1 MLQLLLGGS
10 GSGKTTLLYQRIRA
24 RAEKGEKSI
33 LLVPEQFTSS
43 TEGRIYRELGD
54 ALSGMVESFSF
65 TSLAE
70 KILSTEG
77 GAAVQTL
84 SDAGRAVLV
93 RRALEELQDNVHYY
107 HRHRRSAA
115 FCQMAA
121 QTIDELKS
129 AGLSGQQLAQLAGA
143 CGAESGKLSELALI
157 FQGYE
162 TLLARSGM
170 DPSDRLELA
179 GVRLEEAL
187 ARHSL
192 PEFLRD
198 RAVFIDEFDT
208 FNAPKKRLLGAMLA
222 ALPSVTVALCDDG
235 APLLPGDLS
244 LFSGAKQVAAQLRQL
259 ARKNGAEVAVPQLLR
274 KDLRHRNAPGL
285 AAVAELL
292 ETGSCTADA
301 PAGEVRLFAAPS
313 REEEARAAAGA
324 IRRLMRQGVRCG
336 KIAVVCR
343 DIAKY
348 RAAVRY
354 EFRMAEIPLYCD
366 EPTTPEFS
374 APATAVRALLEIAR
388 GADLTENLT
397 TLAKTGLCA
406 LSEEQVCA
414 LENYAYTW
422 APTAAAWREKFE
434 RSPKGFG
441 EQELTE
447 EDLRNREQA
456 EHARALLVGAVDAF
470 RAKVRGVNAE
480 AISRAVYFCLKT
492 LGAEEQQA
500 AQVKAIRAGRG
511 IPAAEEAAREW
522 NVVMGLLNE
531 MAHLLGEQAVTVAE
545 YEDLFGLL
553 LRSSDLGHIPQT
565 LDAVVLASAGKMRL
579 DAPDYVFVLGL
590 AEGEFPAAPGEVGL
604 LTHADRDALMAQK
617 IDLPDCFENRVVRE
631 QVCFYKALTAPA
643 KGLWLS
649 WPKGQG
655 QTLCAALEPLVE
667 ALAPAAPELELTD
680 LAATPADGLD
690 CLGGGWPLTETER
703 ASLTEALHT
712 PGETEPQGLALL
724 RRMAD
729 TAPRQVH
736 DLPALEALLGR
747 KLRISPSQLE
757 KYYTCRYGYFLQYVL
772 GLRPRRRAEL
782 SADQSGTLMHWVLQ
796 MALDPHPGPDNPM
809 AALQPFMEL
818 DDEAMAGL
826 AALLVDEYA
835 KRYLPEDTARFA
847 YLLSR
852 LKKSMTSLLL
862 YLRDEQRQSSFKPV
876 ACELKIGRGEDAVP
890 AQVYHLSDGRT
901 VQLVGTVDRADEWVE
916 EDGTRWVR
924 VVDYKTG
931 TKKLDL
937 KEVYCGLDCQ
947 MLLYLFSLTRDKSG
961 RFTGAEPAGV
971 LYLLADPA
979 PETTTREK
987 AAHSVEYKLDGLVR
1001 DEQKLFDAMDA
1012 DETGR
1017 YLPFSYYKG
1026 APSPYQKDK
1035 RADIAKLNRI
1045 QLHLDDLVTRM
1056 GQQLYEGQI
1065 AAEPL
1070 VTGRSPCQWCDYG
1083 FVCCNA
1089 GIGAG
1094 ILPVQINGNDKGSG
1108 QRKRGHPPG
1117 ISGKCSHLESSLFW
1131 VRSWLALFHT
1141 DPVGWQIQQRS
1152 HHLRDACCH
1161 ADISPAVAQHG
1172 HAADLRLIDRLCQGG
1187 AIFQQNMRLLFLH
1200 LPGLRIQC
1208 IDRFLPR
1215 FQCEHHRRLSRSVHL
1230 SDQCFKPVFQLG
1242 LIRGDF
1248 LWGCAGGS
1256 RLRPGRH
1263 QLRQQQQ
1270 QHGHPANEHRK
1281 SCAPL
1286 RAFASLKNRCDRC
1299 FFHGS
1304 ASSAA
1309 VTASV
1314 LSSFCRNCTSCVCTC
1329 AGLSGGIHRIARAA
1343 RIPSGVC
1350 SNSVSTRTG
1359 MPVCASHSAA
1369 NISFKRFAASVRIVV
1384 STPSMEADACTG

>member
-1 MLQLLLGGS
+1 MLHLVLGGS
-10 GSGKTTLLYQRIRA
+10 GSGKTTLLYRRICA
-24 RAEKGEKSI
+24 RAQQGEKSI
-33 LLVPEQFTSS
+33 LIVPEQFTSS

-54 ALSGMVESFSF
+54 ARSGMVESFSF
-65 TSLAE
+65 SSLAE

-93 RRALEELQDNVHYY
+93 RRALGELQDNVRYY
-107 HRHRRSAA
+107 YRHRRSAA

-129 AGLSGQQLAQLAGA
+129 AGLSGQQLAELAKG
-143 CGAESGKLSELALI
+143 CGAESGKLEELALI

-179 GVRLEEAL
+179 GARLEEAL
-187 ARHSL
+187 ARGTL

-198 RAVFIDEFDT
+198 REVFIDEFDT

-222 ALPSVTVALCDDG
+222 ALPGVTVALCDDG
-235 APLLPGDLS
+235 TPLLPGDLS

-259 ARKNGAEVAVPQLLR
+259 ARKNGAEVAAPELLR
-274 KDLRHRNAPGL
+274 RDLRHRDAPGL

-292 ETGSCTADA
+292 ETGRCDPDT

-324 IRRLMRQGVRCG
+324 IRRLMRQGVRCSQ
-336 KIAVVCR
+336 IAVVCR

-406 LSEEQVCA
+406 LQEEQVCA

-434 RSPKGFG
+434 RSPRGFG
-441 EQELTE
+441 EQEMTE
-447 EDLRNREQA
+447 EDLRNRDMAEQ
-456 EHARALLVGAVDAF
+456 ARALLVGAVDAL
-470 RAKVRGVNAE
+470 REKVKSANAE
-480 AISRAVYFCLKT
+480 AISRALYFCLKT

-500 AQVKAIRAGRG
+500 AQVEAIRSARG

-522 NVVMGLLNE
+522 NVVMELLHE
-531 MAHLLGEQAVTVAE
+531 MARLLGEQTVTVAE

-590 AEGEFPAAPGEVGL
+590 AEGEFPAAPGETGL
-604 LTHADRDALMAQK
+604 LTHADRDALMAQE

-655 QTLCAALEPLVE
+655 LTLCAALEPVVE
-667 ALAPAAPELELTD
+667 ALDPAEPELALTD
-680 LAATPADGLD
+680 LASTPEDALD
-690 CLGGGWPLTETER
+690 CLGGGWPLTDTER
-703 ASLTEALHT
+703 ASLTAALQA
-712 PGETEPQGLALL
+712 PGGEEPQGLALL

-747 KLRISPSQLE
+747 RLRISPSQLE

-772 GLRPRRRAEL
+772 GLKPRKRAEL

-796 MALDPHPGPDNPM
+796 MALEPNPGPDNPM
-809 AALQPFMEL
+809 AALAPFAEL
-818 DDEAMAGL
+818 DDAAMADL
-826 AALLVDEYA
+826 AALLVEEYA
-835 KRYLPEDTARFA
+835 RRYLPEDTARFA

-852 LKKSMTSLLL
+852 LKKSMAGLLC
-862 YLRDEQRQSSFKPV
+862 YLRDEQRQSSFRPV
-876 ACELKIGRGEDAVP
+876 ACELQIGRGEDAVP
-890 AQVYHLSDGRT
+890 PQVYRLSDGRT
-901 VQLVGTVDRADEWVE
+901 VQLVGTVDRADEWIE

-931 TKKLDL
+931 SKKLDL

-947 MLLYLFSLTRDKSG
+947 MLLYLFSLTRDASG

-979 PETTTREK
+979 PETTDRTR
-987 AAHSVEYKLDGLVR
+987 AARSVEYRIDGLVR

-1017 YLPFSYYKG
+1017 YLPFGYRNGK
-1026 APSPYQKDK
+1026 PSPYQKDK
-1035 RADIAKLNRI
+1035 RADAAKLDRI
-1045 QLHLDDLVTRM
+1045 RLHLDDLVTQM
-1056 GQQLYEGQI
+1056 GQQLYDGRI
-1065 AAEPL
+1065 DAEPL
-1070 VTGRSPCQWCDYG
+1070 VTGKSPCRWCDYG
-1083 FVCCNA
+1083 FVCCHED
-1089 GIGAG
+1089 GIGERALDAPDKPFE
-1094 ILPVQINGNDKGSG
+1094 LPETEDGEEN
-1108 QRKRGHPPG
+1108 
-1117 ISGKCSHLESSLFW
+1117 SHE
-1131 VRSWLALFHT
+1131 
-1141 DPVGWQIQQRS
+1141 
-1152 HHLRDACCH
+1152 
-1161 ADISPAVAQHG
+1161 
-1172 HAADLRLIDRLCQGG
+1172 
-1187 AIFQQNMRLLFLH
+1187 
-1200 LPGLRIQC
+1200 
-1208 IDRFLPR
+1208 
-1215 FQCEHHRRLSRSVHL
+1215 
-1230 SDQCFKPVFQLG
+1230 
-1242 LIRGDF
+1242 
-1248 LWGCAGGS
+1248 
-1256 RLRPGRH
+1256 
-1263 QLRQQQQ
+1263 
-1270 QHGHPANEHRK
+1270 
-1281 SCAPL
+1281 
-1286 RAFASLKNRCDRC
+1286 
-1299 FFHGS
+1299 
-1304 ASSAA
+1304 
-1309 VTASV
+1309 
-1314 LSSFCRNCTSCVCTC
+1314 
-1329 AGLSGGIHRIARAA
+1329 
-1343 RIPSGVC
+1343 
-1350 SNSVSTRTG
+1350 
-1359 MPVCASHSAA
+1359 
-1369 NISFKRFAASVRIVV
+1369 
-1384 STPSMEADACTG
+1384 

>member
-1 MLQLLLGGS
+1 MLHLVLGGS
-10 GSGKTTLLYQRIRA
+10 GSGKTTLLYRRICA
-24 RAEKGEKSI
+24 RAQQGEKSI
-33 LLVPEQFTSS
+33 LIVPEQFTSS

-54 ALSGMVESFSF
+54 AQSGMVESFSF
-65 TSLAE
+65 SSLAE

-93 RRALEELQDNVHYY
+93 RRALGELQDNVRYY
-107 HRHRRSAA
+107 YRHRRSAA

-129 AGLSGQQLAQLAGA
+129 AGLSGQQLAELAKG
-143 CGAESGKLSELALI
+143 CGAESGKLEELALI
-157 FQGYE
+157 FRGYE

-179 GVRLEEAL
+179 GARLEEAL
-187 ARHSL
+187 ARGTL

-198 RAVFIDEFDT
+198 REVFIDEFDT

-222 ALPSVTVALCDDG
+222 ALPGVTVALCDDG
-235 APLLPGDLS
+235 TPLLPGDLS

-259 ARKNGAEVAVPQLLR
+259 ARKNGAEVAAPELLR
-274 KDLRHRNAPGL
+274 RDLRHRDAPGL

-292 ETGSCTADA
+292 ETGRCDPDT

-324 IRRLMRQGVRCG
+324 IRRLMRHGVRCSQ
-336 KIAVVCR
+336 IAVVCR

-348 RAAVRY
+348 RAIVRY

-406 LSEEQVCA
+406 LQEEQVCA

-434 RSPKGFG
+434 RSPRGFG
-441 EQELTE
+441 EQEMTE
-447 EDLRNREQA
+447 EDLRDRDMAEQ
-456 EHARALLVGAVDAF
+456 ARALLVGAVDAL
-470 RAKVRGVNAE
+470 REKVKSANAE
-480 AISRAVYFCLKT
+480 AISRALYFCLKT

-500 AQVKAIRAGRG
+500 AQVEAIRSARG

-522 NVVMGLLNE
+522 NVVMELLHE
-531 MAHLLGEQAVTVAE
+531 MARLLGEQTVTVAE

-590 AEGEFPAAPGEVGL
+590 AEGEFPAAPGETGL
-604 LTHADRDALMAQK
+604 LTHADRDALMAQE

-655 QTLCAALEPLVE
+655 LTLCAALEPVVE
-667 ALAPAAPELELTD
+667 ALDPAEPELALTD
-680 LAATPADGLD
+680 LASTPEDALD
-690 CLGGGWPLTETER
+690 CLGGGWPLTDTER
-703 ASLTEALHT
+703 ASLTAALQA
-712 PGETEPQGLALL
+712 PGGEEPQGLALL

-747 KLRISPSQLE
+747 RLRISPSQLE

-772 GLRPRRRAEL
+772 GLKPRKRAEL

-796 MALDPHPGPDNPM
+796 MALEPNPGPDNPM
-809 AALQPFMEL
+809 AALAPFAEL
-818 DDEAMAGL
+818 DDAAMADL
-826 AALLVDEYA
+826 AALLVEEYA
-835 KRYLPEDTARFA
+835 RRYLPEDTARFA

-852 LKKSMTSLLL
+852 LKKSMAGLLC
-862 YLRDEQRQSSFKPV
+862 YLRDEQRQSSFRPV
-876 ACELKIGRGEDAVP
+876 ACELQIGRGEDAVP
-890 AQVYHLSDGRT
+890 PQVYRLSDGRT
-901 VQLVGTVDRADEWVE
+901 VQLVGTVDRADEWIE

-931 TKKLDL
+931 SKKLDL

-947 MLLYLFSLTRDKSG
+947 MLLYLFSLTRDASG

-979 PETTTREK
+979 PETTDRTR
-987 AAHSVEYKLDGLVR
+987 AARSVEYRIDGLVR

-1017 YLPFSYYKG
+1017 YLPFGYRNGK
-1026 APSPYQKDK
+1026 PSPYQKDK
-1035 RADIAKLNRI
+1035 RADAAKLDRI
-1045 QLHLDDLVTRM
+1045 RLHLDDLVTQM
-1056 GQQLYEGQI
+1056 GRQLYDGRI
-1065 AAEPL
+1065 DAEPL
-1070 VTGRSPCQWCDYG
+1070 VTGKSPCRWCDYG
-1083 FVCCNA
+1083 FVCCHED
-1089 GIGAG
+1089 GIGERALDAPDKPFE
-1094 ILPVQINGNDKGSG
+1094 LPETEDGEEN
-1108 QRKRGHPPG
+1108 
-1117 ISGKCSHLESSLFW
+1117 SHE
-1131 VRSWLALFHT
+1131 
-1141 DPVGWQIQQRS
+1141 
-1152 HHLRDACCH
+1152 
-1161 ADISPAVAQHG
+1161 
-1172 HAADLRLIDRLCQGG
+1172 
-1187 AIFQQNMRLLFLH
+1187 
-1200 LPGLRIQC
+1200 
-1208 IDRFLPR
+1208 
-1215 FQCEHHRRLSRSVHL
+1215 
-1230 SDQCFKPVFQLG
+1230 
-1242 LIRGDF
+1242 
-1248 LWGCAGGS
+1248 
-1256 RLRPGRH
+1256 
-1263 QLRQQQQ
+1263 
-1270 QHGHPANEHRK
+1270 
-1281 SCAPL
+1281 
-1286 RAFASLKNRCDRC
+1286 
-1299 FFHGS
+1299 
-1304 ASSAA
+1304 
-1309 VTASV
+1309 
-1314 LSSFCRNCTSCVCTC
+1314 
-1329 AGLSGGIHRIARAA
+1329 
-1343 RIPSGVC
+1343 
-1350 SNSVSTRTG
+1350 
-1359 MPVCASHSAA
+1359 
-1369 NISFKRFAASVRIVV
+1369 
-1384 STPSMEADACTG
+1384 

>member
-1 MLQLLLGGS
+1 MLKLILGGS
-10 GSGKTTLLYQRIRA
+10 GSGKTTLLYQRIKA
-24 RAEKGEKSI
+24 RAEAGEKSI

-54 ALSGMVESFSF
+54 GLSGLVESFSF

-70 KILSTEG
+70 KILSSEG
-77 GAAVQTL
+77 GTAVQTL
-84 SDAGRAVLV
+84 TDAGRAVLV

-107 HRHRRSAA
+107 YRHRRSAA

-121 QTIDELKS
+121 ETIDELKS
-129 AGLSGQQLAQLAGA
+129 AGLSGQQLYALAQD

-162 TLLARSGM
+162 TLLAHTGM
-170 DPSDRLELA
+170 DPADRLELA
-179 GVRLEEAL
+179 AARLENAL
-187 ARHSL
+187 AEGML
-192 PEFLRD
+192 PAFLQE

-222 ALPSVTVALCDDG
+222 
-235 APLLPGDLS
+235 PGDLS

-259 ARKNGAEVAVPQLLR
+259 ARKNGAEAAVPELLR
-274 KDLRHRNAPGL
+274 RDLRHKDAPAL
-285 AAVAELL
+285 AAVAQLL
-292 ETGSCTADA
+292 ETGRCDLPETTE
-301 PAGEVRLFAAPS
+301 GLTLFAAPS
-313 REEEARAAAGA
+313 REEEARAVAGA

-336 KIAVVCR
+336 KMAVVCR

-348 RAAVRY
+348 RAAIRY
-354 EFRMAEIPLYCD
+354 EFRMADIPLYCD

-374 APATAVRALLEIAR
+374 APATAVKALLALAR

-406 LSEEQVCA
+406 LTEEEVCA

-422 APTAAAWREKFE
+422 SPSAAAWREEFTKN
-434 RSPKGFG
+434 PKGFG
-441 EQELTE
+441 EAEPTE
-447 EDLRNREQA
+447 EDLANLAGA
-456 EHARALLVGAVDAF
+456 EHARAKLVEAVDALQGKL
-470 RAKVRGVNAE
+470 RSANAE
-480 AISRAVYFCLKT
+480 QMSRALYFCLKE

-500 AQVKAIRAGRG
+500 AQVEAIRAARG

-531 MAHLLGEQAVTVAE
+531 MARLLGEQTVTVPE

-590 AEGEFPAAPGEVGL
+590 AEGEFPTAPGESGL
-604 LTHADRDALMAQK
+604 LTHADRDALMANQV
-617 IDLPDCFENRVVRE
+617 DLPDCFENRVVRE

-643 KGLWLS
+643 KGLWMS

-655 QTLCAALEPLVE
+655 LTLCAALEPIVE
-667 ALAPAAPELELTD
+667 TLAPQGPDLTLVD

-703 ASLTEALHT
+703 ASLTEALQT
-712 PGETEPQGLALL
+712 PGREEPEGLKLL
-724 RRMAD
+724 HRMAD
-729 TAPRQVH
+729 RAPRQVN
-736 DLPALEALLGR
+736 DLDALELLLGR
-747 KLRISPSQLE
+747 RLRISPSQLE

-796 MALDPHPGPDNPM
+796 MALDPDPGPDNPLAGAM
-809 AALQPFMEL
+809 TPFLDL
-818 DDEAMAGL
+818 DDEAMAAL

-852 LKKSMTSLLL
+852 LKKSMASLLC

-876 ACELKIGRGEDAVP
+876 ACELKIGAGEDAVRG
-890 AQVYHLSDGRT
+890 QTYRLSDGRT
-901 VQLVGTVDRADEWVE
+901 VQLIGTVDRADEWVE

-931 TKKLDL
+931 SKKLDL

-947 MLLYLFSLTRDKSG
+947 MLLYLFSLTRDASG

-979 PETTTREK
+979 PETTTRTD
-987 AAHSVEYKLDGLVR
+987 AAKSVEYKLDGLVR
-1001 DEQKLFDAMDA
+1001 DEQKVFDAMDA

-1017 YLPFSYYKG
+1017 YLPFSYRNG

-1045 QLHLDDLVTRM
+1045 ELHLDSLVTQM
-1056 GQQLYEGQI
+1056 GEQLYSGQI

-1083 FVCCNA
+1083 FICCHET
-1089 GIGAG
+1089 GIGE
-1094 ILPVQINGNDKGSG
+1094 
-1108 QRKRGHPPG
+1108 R
-1117 ISGKCSHLESSLFW
+1117 
-1131 VRSWLALFHT
+1131 AL
-1141 DPVGWQIQQRS
+1141 
-1152 HHLRDACCH
+1152 DA
-1161 ADISPAVAQHG
+1161 PA
-1172 HAADLRLIDRLCQGG
+1172 
-1187 AIFQQNMRLLFLH
+1187 
-1200 LPGLRIQC
+1200 
-1208 IDRFLPR
+1208 
-1215 FQCEHHRRLSRSVHL
+1215 
-1230 SDQCFKPVFQLG
+1230 KPFE
-1242 LIRGDF
+1242 
-1248 LWGCAGGS
+1248 
-1256 RLRPGRH
+1256 PEEKT
-1263 QLRQQQQ
+1263 
-1270 QHGHPANEHRK
+1270 NE
-1281 SCAPL
+1281 
-1286 RAFASLKNRCDRC
+1286 
-1299 FFHGS
+1299 
-1304 ASSAA
+1304 
-1309 VTASV
+1309 
-1314 LSSFCRNCTSCVCTC
+1314 
-1329 AGLSGGIHRIARAA
+1329 
-1343 RIPSGVC
+1343 
-1350 SNSVSTRTG
+1350 
-1359 MPVCASHSAA
+1359 
-1369 NISFKRFAASVRIVV
+1369 
-1384 STPSMEADACTG
+1384 EDAT

>member
-1 MLQLLLGGS
+1 MLKLILGGS
-10 GSGKTTLLYQRIRA
+10 GSGKTTLLYQHIGA
-24 RAEKGEKSI
+24 RAAAGEKSI

-54 ALSGMVESFSF
+54 ARSGFVESFSF

-70 KILSTEG
+70 KILSSEG

-84 SDAGRAVLV
+84 TDAGRAVLV

-107 HRHRRSAA
+107 YRHRRSAA

-121 QTIDELKS
+121 ETIDELKS
-129 AGLSGQQLAQLAGA
+129 AGLSGQQLYTLAQN

-162 TLLARSGM
+162 TLLSHTGM
-170 DPSDRLELA
+170 DPADRLELA
-179 GVRLEEAL
+179 AARLESAL
-187 ARHSL
+187 AEGRV
-192 PEFLRD
+192 PAFLEG

-208 FNAPKKRLLGAMLA
+208 FNAPKKRLLGALLA
-222 ALPSVTVALCDDG
+222 CLPTVTVALCDDG
-235 APLLPGDLS
+235 APLAPGDLG

-259 ARKNGAEVAVPQLLR
+259 ARKNGAEVAAPELLR
-274 KDLRHRNAPGL
+274 RDLRHRDAPAL
-285 AAVAELL
+285 AAVTQLL
-292 ETGSCTADA
+292 ETGSCDVLPEETQ
-301 PAGEVRLFAAPS
+301 GLTLYAAPS
-313 REEEARAAAGA
+313 REEEARAVAGA

-336 KIAVVCR
+336 KMAVVCR

-348 RAAVRY
+348 RAALRY
-354 EFRMAEIPLYCD
+354 EFRMADIPLYCD

-374 APATAVRALLEIAR
+374 APATAVRALLALAR

-406 LSEEQVCA
+406 LSEEEVCA

-422 APTAAAWREKFE
+422 SPNAAAWRAEFTKN
-434 RSPKGFG
+434 PKGFG
-441 EQELTE
+441 DIAPTE
-447 EDLRNREQA
+447 EDA
-456 EHARALLVGAVDAF
+456 ENLQRAEKARALLVGAVETL
-470 RAKVRGVNAE
+470 RAKLRDANAE
-480 AISRAVYFCLKT
+480 QMSRALYFCLKE

-500 AQVKAIRAGRG
+500 AQVEAIRAARG

-531 MAHLLGEQAVTVAE
+531 MARLLGEQTVTVPE

-590 AEGEFPAAPGEVGL
+590 AEGEFPTAPGETGL
-604 LTHADRDALMAQK
+604 LTHADRDALMANQ

-643 KGLWLS
+643 KGLWMS

-655 QTLCAALEPLVE
+655 LTLCAALEPIVE
-667 ALAPAAPELELTD
+667 GLRPAAPQLELSD

-690 CLGGGWPLTETER
+690 CLGGGWPLTDTER
-703 ASLTEALHT
+703 ASLTEALHS
-712 PGETEPQGLALL
+712 PEGTEPEGLKLL
-724 RRMAD
+724 HRMAGR
-729 TAPRQVH
+729 APRQVR
-736 DLPALEALLGR
+736 DLDALELLLGR
-747 KLRISPSQLE
+747 RLRISPSQLE

-772 GLRPRRRAEL
+772 GLRPRKRAEL

-796 MALDPHPGPDNPM
+796 MTLDPNPGPDNPLAGAM
-809 AALQPFMEL
+809 TPFLDL
-818 DDEAMAGL
+818 DDEAMAAL

-852 LKKSMTSLLL
+852 LKKSMASLLC

-876 ACELKIGRGEDAVP
+876 ACELKIGRGEDSVP
-890 AQVYHLSDGRT
+890 GQTYRLSDGRT
-901 VQLVGTVDRADEWVE
+901 VQLIGTVDRADEWVE

-931 TKKLDL
+931 SKKLDL

-947 MLLYLFSLTRDKSG
+947 MLLYLFSLTRDSSG

-979 PETTTREK
+979 PETTTRAD
-987 AAHSVEYKLDGLVR
+987 AAKSVEYKLDGLVR
-1001 DEQKLFDAMDA
+1001 DEQKVFDAMDA
-1012 DETGR
+1012 DETGK
-1017 YLPFSYYKG
+1017 YLPFSFRNG

-1045 QLHLDDLVTRM
+1045 ELHLDNLVTQM
-1056 GQQLYEGQI
+1056 GEQLYGGQI

-1083 FVCCNA
+1083 FICCHET
-1089 GIGAG
+1089 GIGE
-1094 ILPVQINGNDKGSG
+1094 
-1108 QRKRGHPPG
+1108 R
-1117 ISGKCSHLESSLFW
+1117 
-1131 VRSWLALFHT
+1131 AL
-1141 DPVGWQIQQRS
+1141 
-1152 HHLRDACCH
+1152 DA
-1161 ADISPAVAQHG
+1161 PA
-1172 HAADLRLIDRLCQGG
+1172 
-1187 AIFQQNMRLLFLH
+1187 
-1200 LPGLRIQC
+1200 
-1208 IDRFLPR
+1208 
-1215 FQCEHHRRLSRSVHL
+1215 
-1230 SDQCFKPVFQLG
+1230 KPFE
-1242 LIRGDF
+1242 
-1248 LWGCAGGS
+1248 
-1256 RLRPGRH
+1256 PEEK
-1263 QLRQQQQ
+1263 
-1270 QHGHPANEHRK
+1270 PKEEEN
-1281 SCAPL
+1281 P
-1286 RAFASLKNRCDRC
+1286 
-1299 FFHGS
+1299 
-1304 ASSAA
+1304 
-1309 VTASV
+1309 
-1314 LSSFCRNCTSCVCTC
+1314 
-1329 AGLSGGIHRIARAA
+1329 
-1343 RIPSGVC
+1343 
-1350 SNSVSTRTG
+1350 
-1359 MPVCASHSAA
+1359 
-1369 NISFKRFAASVRIVV
+1369 
-1384 STPSMEADACTG
+1384 

>member
-1 MLQLLLGGS
+1 MLKLILGGS
-10 GSGKTTLLYQRIRA
+10 GSGKTTLLYQRIKA
-24 RAEKGEKSI
+24 RAEAGEKSI

-54 ALSGMVESFSF
+54 GLSGLVESFSF

-70 KILSTEG
+70 KILSSEG
-77 GAAVQTL
+77 GTAVQTL
-84 SDAGRAVLV
+84 TDAGRAVLV

-107 HRHRRSAA
+107 YRHRRSAA

-121 QTIDELKS
+121 ETIDELKS
-129 AGLSGQQLAQLAGA
+129 AGLSGQQLYALAQD

-162 TLLARSGM
+162 TLLAHTGM
-170 DPSDRLELA
+170 DPADRLELA
-179 GVRLEEAL
+179 AARLENAL
-187 ARHSL
+187 AEGML
-192 PEFLRD
+192 PAFLQE

-235 APLLPGDLS
+235 GPLAPGDLS

-259 ARKNGAEVAVPQLLR
+259 ARKNGAEAAVPELLR
-274 KDLRHRNAPGL
+274 RDLRHKDAPAL
-285 AAVAELL
+285 AAVAQLL
-292 ETGSCTADA
+292 ETGRCDLPETTE
-301 PAGEVRLFAAPS
+301 GLTLFAAPS
-313 REEEARAAAGA
+313 REEEARAVAGA

-336 KIAVVCR
+336 KMAVVCR

-348 RAAVRY
+348 RAAIRY
-354 EFRMAEIPLYCD
+354 EFRMADIPLYCD

-374 APATAVRALLEIAR
+374 APATAVKALLALAR

-406 LSEEQVCA
+406 LTEEEVCA

-422 APTAAAWREKFE
+422 SPSAAAWREEFTKN
-434 RSPKGFG
+434 PKGFG
-441 EQELTE
+441 EAEPTE
-447 EDLRNREQA
+447 EDLANLAGA
-456 EHARALLVGAVDAF
+456 EHARAKLVEAVDALQGKL
-470 RAKVRGVNAE
+470 RSANAE
-480 AISRAVYFCLKT
+480 QMSRALYFCLKE

-500 AQVKAIRAGRG
+500 AQVEAIRAARG

-531 MAHLLGEQAVTVAE
+531 MARLLGEQTVTVPE

-590 AEGEFPAAPGEVGL
+590 AEGEFPTAPGESGL
-604 LTHADRDALMAQK
+604 LTHADRDALMANQV
-617 IDLPDCFENRVVRE
+617 DLPDCFENRVVRE

-643 KGLWLS
+643 KGLWMS

-655 QTLCAALEPLVE
+655 LTLCAALEPIVE
-667 ALAPAAPELELTD
+667 TLAPQGPDLTLVD

-703 ASLTEALHT
+703 ASLTEALQT
-712 PGETEPQGLALL
+712 PGREEPEGLKLL
-724 RRMAD
+724 HRMAGR
-729 TAPRQVH
+729 APRQVN
-736 DLPALEALLGR
+736 DLDALELLLGR
-747 KLRISPSQLE
+747 RLRISPSQLE
-757 KYYTCRYGYFLQYVL
+757 KYYTCQYGYFLQYVL

-796 MALDPHPGPDNPM
+796 MALDPDPGPDNPLAGAM
-809 AALQPFMEL
+809 TPFLDL
-818 DDEAMAGL
+818 DDEAMAAL

-852 LKKSMTSLLL
+852 LKKSMASLLC

-876 ACELKIGRGEDAVP
+876 ACELKIGAGEDAVRG
-890 AQVYHLSDGRT
+890 QTYRLSDGRT
-901 VQLVGTVDRADEWVE
+901 VQLIGTVDRADEWVE

-931 TKKLDL
+931 SKKLDL

-947 MLLYLFSLTRDKSG
+947 MLLYLFSLTRDASG

-979 PETTTREK
+979 PETTTRTD
-987 AAHSVEYKLDGLVR
+987 AAKSVEYKLDGLVR
-1001 DEQKLFDAMDA
+1001 DEQKVFDAMDA

-1017 YLPFSYYKG
+1017 YLPFSYRNG

-1045 QLHLDDLVTRM
+1045 ELHLDSLVTQM
-1056 GQQLYEGQI
+1056 GEQLYSGQI

-1083 FVCCNA
+1083 FICCHET
-1089 GIGAG
+1089 GIGE
-1094 ILPVQINGNDKGSG
+1094 
-1108 QRKRGHPPG
+1108 R
-1117 ISGKCSHLESSLFW
+1117 
-1131 VRSWLALFHT
+1131 AL
-1141 DPVGWQIQQRS
+1141 
-1152 HHLRDACCH
+1152 DA
-1161 ADISPAVAQHG
+1161 PA
-1172 HAADLRLIDRLCQGG
+1172 
-1187 AIFQQNMRLLFLH
+1187 
-1200 LPGLRIQC
+1200 
-1208 IDRFLPR
+1208 
-1215 FQCEHHRRLSRSVHL
+1215 
-1230 SDQCFKPVFQLG
+1230 KPFE
-1242 LIRGDF
+1242 
-1248 LWGCAGGS
+1248 
-1256 RLRPGRH
+1256 PEEKT
-1263 QLRQQQQ
+1263 
-1270 QHGHPANEHRK
+1270 NE
-1281 SCAPL
+1281 
-1286 RAFASLKNRCDRC
+1286 
-1299 FFHGS
+1299 
-1304 ASSAA
+1304 
-1309 VTASV
+1309 
-1314 LSSFCRNCTSCVCTC
+1314 
-1329 AGLSGGIHRIARAA
+1329 
-1343 RIPSGVC
+1343 
-1350 SNSVSTRTG
+1350 
-1359 MPVCASHSAA
+1359 
-1369 NISFKRFAASVRIVV
+1369 
-1384 STPSMEADACTG
+1384 EDAT

>member
-1 MLQLLLGGS
+1 MLHLVLGGS
-10 GSGKTTLLYQRIRA
+10 GSGKTTLLYRRICA
-24 RAEKGEKSI
+24 RAQQGEKSI
-33 LLVPEQFTSS
+33 LIVPEQFTSS

-54 ALSGMVESFSF
+54 AQSGMVESFSF
-65 TSLAE
+65 SSLAE

-93 RRALEELQDNVHYY
+93 RRALGELQDNVRYY
-107 HRHRRSAA
+107 YRHRRSAA

-129 AGLSGQQLAQLAGA
+129 AGLSGQQLAELAKG
-143 CGAESGKLSELALI
+143 CGAESGKLEELALI

-179 GVRLEEAL
+179 GARLEEAL
-187 ARHSL
+187 ARGTL

-198 RAVFIDEFDT
+198 REVFIDEFDT

-222 ALPSVTVALCDDG
+222 ALPGVTVALCDDG
-235 APLLPGDLS
+235 TPLLPGDLS

-259 ARKNGAEVAVPQLLR
+259 ARKNGAEVAAPELLR
-274 KDLRHRNAPGL
+274 RDLRHRDAPGL

-292 ETGSCTADA
+292 ETGRCDPDT

-324 IRRLMRQGVRCG
+324 IRRLMRQGVRCSQ
-336 KIAVVCR
+336 IAVVCR

-348 RAAVRY
+348 RAIVRY

-406 LSEEQVCA
+406 LQEEQVCA

-434 RSPKGFG
+434 RSPRGFG
-441 EQELTE
+441 EQEMTE
-447 EDLRNREQA
+447 EDLRNRDMAEQ
-456 EHARALLVGAVDAF
+456 ARALLVGAVDAL
-470 RAKVRGVNAE
+470 REKVKSANAE
-480 AISRAVYFCLKT
+480 AISRALYFCLKT

-500 AQVKAIRAGRG
+500 AQVEAIRSVRG

-522 NVVMGLLNE
+522 NVVMELLHE
-531 MAHLLGEQAVTVAE
+531 MARLLGEQTVTVAE

-590 AEGEFPAAPGEVGL
+590 AEGEFPAAPGETGL
-604 LTHADRDALMAQK
+604 LTHADRDALMAQE

-655 QTLCAALEPLVE
+655 LTLCAALEPVVE
-667 ALAPAAPELELTD
+667 ALDPAEPELALTD
-680 LAATPADGLD
+680 LASTPEDALD
-690 CLGGGWPLTETER
+690 CLGGGWPLTDTER
-703 ASLTEALHT
+703 ASLTAALQA
-712 PGETEPQGLALL
+712 PGGEEPQGLALL

-747 KLRISPSQLE
+747 RLRISPSQLE

-772 GLRPRRRAEL
+772 GLKPRKRAEL

-796 MALDPHPGPDNPM
+796 MALEPNPGPDNPM
-809 AALQPFMEL
+809 AALAPFAEL
-818 DDEAMAGL
+818 DDAAMADL
-826 AALLVDEYA
+826 AALLVEEYA
-835 KRYLPEDTARFA
+835 RRYLPEDTARFA

-852 LKKSMTSLLL
+852 LKKSMAGLLC
-862 YLRDEQRQSSFKPV
+862 YLRDEQRQSSFRPV
-876 ACELKIGRGEDAVP
+876 ACELQIGRGEDAVP
-890 AQVYHLSDGRT
+890 PQVYRLSDGRT
-901 VQLVGTVDRADEWVE
+901 VQLVGTVDRADEWIE

-931 TKKLDL
+931 SKKLDL

-947 MLLYLFSLTRDKSG
+947 MLLYLFSLTRDASG

-979 PETTTREK
+979 PETTDRTR
-987 AAHSVEYKLDGLVR
+987 AARSVEYRIDGLVR

-1017 YLPFSYYKG
+1017 YLPFGYRNGK
-1026 APSPYQKDK
+1026 PSPYQKDK
-1035 RADIAKLNRI
+1035 RADAAKLDRI
-1045 QLHLDDLVTRM
+1045 RLHLDDLVTQM
-1056 GQQLYEGQI
+1056 GQQLYDGRI
-1065 AAEPL
+1065 DAEPL
-1070 VTGRSPCQWCDYG
+1070 VTGKSPCRWCDYG
-1083 FVCCNA
+1083 FVCCHED
-1089 GIGAG
+1089 GIGERALDAPDKPFE
-1094 ILPVQINGNDKGSG
+1094 LPETEDGEEN
-1108 QRKRGHPPG
+1108 
-1117 ISGKCSHLESSLFW
+1117 SHE
-1131 VRSWLALFHT
+1131 
-1141 DPVGWQIQQRS
+1141 
-1152 HHLRDACCH
+1152 
-1161 ADISPAVAQHG
+1161 
-1172 HAADLRLIDRLCQGG
+1172 
-1187 AIFQQNMRLLFLH
+1187 
-1200 LPGLRIQC
+1200 
-1208 IDRFLPR
+1208 
-1215 FQCEHHRRLSRSVHL
+1215 
-1230 SDQCFKPVFQLG
+1230 
-1242 LIRGDF
+1242 
-1248 LWGCAGGS
+1248 
-1256 RLRPGRH
+1256 
-1263 QLRQQQQ
+1263 
-1270 QHGHPANEHRK
+1270 
-1281 SCAPL
+1281 
-1286 RAFASLKNRCDRC
+1286 
-1299 FFHGS
+1299 
-1304 ASSAA
+1304 
-1309 VTASV
+1309 
-1314 LSSFCRNCTSCVCTC
+1314 
-1329 AGLSGGIHRIARAA
+1329 
-1343 RIPSGVC
+1343 
-1350 SNSVSTRTG
+1350 
-1359 MPVCASHSAA
+1359 
-1369 NISFKRFAASVRIVV
+1369 
-1384 STPSMEADACTG
+1384 

>member
-1 MLQLLLGGS
+1 MLHLVLGGS
-10 GSGKTTLLYQRIRA
+10 GSGKTTLLYRRICA
-24 RAEKGEKSI
+24 RAQQGEKSI
-33 LLVPEQFTSS
+33 LIVPEQFTSS

-54 ALSGMVESFSF
+54 AQSGMVESFSF
-65 TSLAE
+65 SSLAE

-93 RRALEELQDNVHYY
+93 RRALGELQDNVRYY
-107 HRHRRSAA
+107 YRHRRSAA

-129 AGLSGQQLAQLAGA
+129 AGLSGQQLAELAKG
-143 CGAESGKLSELALI
+143 CGAESGKLEELALI

-179 GVRLEEAL
+179 GARLEEAL
-187 ARHSL
+187 ARGTL

-198 RAVFIDEFDT
+198 REVFIDEFDT

-222 ALPSVTVALCDDG
+222 ALPGVTVALCDDG
-235 APLLPGDLS
+235 TPLLPGDLS

-259 ARKNGAEVAVPQLLR
+259 ARKNGAEVAAPELLR
-274 KDLRHRNAPGL
+274 RDLRHRDAPGL

-292 ETGSCTADA
+292 ETGRCDPDT

-324 IRRLMRQGVRCG
+324 IRRLMRQGVRCSQ
-336 KIAVVCR
+336 IAVVCR

-348 RAAVRY
+348 RAIVRY

-406 LSEEQVCA
+406 LQEEQVCA

-434 RSPKGFG
+434 RSPRGFG
-441 EQELTE
+441 EQEMTE
-447 EDLRNREQA
+447 EDLRNRDMAEQ
-456 EHARALLVGAVDAF
+456 ARALLVGAVDAL
-470 RAKVRGVNAE
+470 REKVKSANAE
-480 AISRAVYFCLKT
+480 AISRALYFCLKT

-500 AQVKAIRAGRG
+500 AQVEAIRSARG

-522 NVVMGLLNE
+522 NVVMELLHE
-531 MAHLLGEQAVTVAE
+531 MARLLGEQTVTVAE

-590 AEGEFPAAPGEVGL
+590 AEGEFPAAPGETGL
-604 LTHADRDALMAQK
+604 LTHADRDALMAQE

-655 QTLCAALEPLVE
+655 LTLCAALEPVVE
-667 ALAPAAPELELTD
+667 ALDPAEPELALTD
-680 LAATPADGLD
+680 LASTPEDALD
-690 CLGGGWPLTETER
+690 CLGGGWPLTDTER
-703 ASLTEALHT
+703 ASLTAALQA
-712 PGETEPQGLALL
+712 PGGEEPQGLALL

-747 KLRISPSQLE
+747 RLRISPSQLE

-772 GLRPRRRAEL
+772 GLKPRKRAEL

-796 MALDPHPGPDNPM
+796 MALEPNPGPDNPM
-809 AALQPFMEL
+809 AALAPFAEL
-818 DDEAMAGL
+818 DDAAMADL
-826 AALLVDEYA
+826 AALLVEEYA
-835 KRYLPEDTARFA
+835 RRYLPEDTARFA

-852 LKKSMTSLLL
+852 LKKSMAGLLC
-862 YLRDEQRQSSFKPV
+862 YLRDEQRQSSFRPV
-876 ACELKIGRGEDAVP
+876 ACELQIGRGEDAVP
-890 AQVYHLSDGRT
+890 PQVYRLSDGRT
-901 VQLVGTVDRADEWVE
+901 VQLVGTVDRADEWIE

-931 TKKLDL
+931 SKKLDL

-947 MLLYLFSLTRDKSG
+947 MLLYLFSLTRDASG

-979 PETTTREK
+979 PETTDRTR
-987 AAHSVEYKLDGLVR
+987 AARSVEYRIDGLVR

-1017 YLPFSYYKG
+1017 YLPFGYRNGK
-1026 APSPYQKDK
+1026 PSPYQKDK
-1035 RADIAKLNRI
+1035 RADAAKLDRI
-1045 QLHLDDLVTRM
+1045 RLHLDDLVTQM
-1056 GQQLYEGQI
+1056 GRQLYDGRI
-1065 AAEPL
+1065 DAEPL
-1070 VTGRSPCQWCDYG
+1070 VTGKSPCRWCDYG
-1083 FVCCNA
+1083 FVCCHED
-1089 GIGAG
+1089 GIGERALDAPDKPFE
-1094 ILPVQINGNDKGSG
+1094 LPETEDGEEN
-1108 QRKRGHPPG
+1108 
-1117 ISGKCSHLESSLFW
+1117 SHE
-1131 VRSWLALFHT
+1131 
-1141 DPVGWQIQQRS
+1141 
-1152 HHLRDACCH
+1152 
-1161 ADISPAVAQHG
+1161 
-1172 HAADLRLIDRLCQGG
+1172 
-1187 AIFQQNMRLLFLH
+1187 
-1200 LPGLRIQC
+1200 
-1208 IDRFLPR
+1208 
-1215 FQCEHHRRLSRSVHL
+1215 
-1230 SDQCFKPVFQLG
+1230 
-1242 LIRGDF
+1242 
-1248 LWGCAGGS
+1248 
-1256 RLRPGRH
+1256 
-1263 QLRQQQQ
+1263 
-1270 QHGHPANEHRK
+1270 
-1281 SCAPL
+1281 
-1286 RAFASLKNRCDRC
+1286 
-1299 FFHGS
+1299 
-1304 ASSAA
+1304 
-1309 VTASV
+1309 
-1314 LSSFCRNCTSCVCTC
+1314 
-1329 AGLSGGIHRIARAA
+1329 
-1343 RIPSGVC
+1343 
-1350 SNSVSTRTG
+1350 
-1359 MPVCASHSAA
+1359 
-1369 NISFKRFAASVRIVV
+1369 
-1384 STPSMEADACTG
+1384 